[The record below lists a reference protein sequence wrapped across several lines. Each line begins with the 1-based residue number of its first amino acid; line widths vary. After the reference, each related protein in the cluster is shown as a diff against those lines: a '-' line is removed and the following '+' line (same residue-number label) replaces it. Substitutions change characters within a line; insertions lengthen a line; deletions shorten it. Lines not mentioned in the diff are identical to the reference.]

1 MARNALCT
9 EIFQVFNCRVAT
21 SLSVRRSRNF
31 SSTLVEAAVL
41 IIYRTSIDCL
51 KNISPHH
58 FQSRFLCVVRNTQIY
73 PIALGIIL
81 GPERHHRIMITCI
94 E

>member
-51 KNISPHH
+51 KNISPHPLSVTFSLRCTKH
-58 FQSRFLCVVRNTQIY
+58 PNLPNCIGHNSLSRTA
-73 PIALGIIL
+73 P
-81 GPERHHRIMITCI
+81 
-94 E
+94 